1 MKRKVPKGI
10 QKERRGNVEEEEDWE
25 VKCIQCIQ
33 FRRYTQTNMYSR
45 GKGEGIFEPISW
57 MLACSIK
64 PSFCVRPHPS
74 SLLSSGR
81 PVDRSD
87 HVQTEKSMRR
97 RRRRQHGRR
106 AALSR
111 RSNLWNLFSTFY
123 VQRSTTASLET
134 NIIIIKYIRVNR
146 ILTKNGPRDNMSCF
160 CCPSTLTV
168 W

>member
-1 MKRKVPKGI
+1 MWRRRIGRWSVSNVYNSEDTRRPICIVEAKEKVYSS
-10 QKERRGNVEEEEDWE
+10 R
-25 VKCIQCIQ
+25 
-33 FRRYTQTNMYSR
+33 SR
-45 GKGEGIFEPISW
+45 GCL
-57 MLACSIK
+57 LAALNH
-64 PSFCVRPHPS
+64 SFCVRPHPS

-87 HVQTEKSMRR
+87 HVQTEKSMR

-134 NIIIIKYIRVNR
+134 IIIIKYIRVNR

-168 W
+168 WWDQRWWWWW